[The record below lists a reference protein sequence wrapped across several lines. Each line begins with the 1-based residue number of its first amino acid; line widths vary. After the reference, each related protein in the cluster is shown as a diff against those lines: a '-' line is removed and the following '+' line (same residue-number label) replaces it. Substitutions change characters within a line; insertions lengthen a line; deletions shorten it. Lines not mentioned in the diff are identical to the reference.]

1 MKKRFLAALLAL
13 AVTAACLTGCGGEN
27 KTEDKKEGTTTQAT
41 TTTEGTTTTGETTT
55 TEGTTTTGETT
66 TTTAETTTAEKTTTT
81 ASETTTTT
89 AKAPKQ
95 KYYEYDVAGAKIKL
109 RTHIEDYISQDDR
122 GDWEINLKGIAKSLG
137 FHNDTHVE
145 LYKQVSFTNDRE
157 KNIYFDEEKYMGYYR
172 IVRNDGNG
180 CKVSFA
186 RYDIGDDSIT
196 SYWITNGAD
205 NAYYKINFQQIV
217 IFTALL
223 ENVRYA
229 PSEDWME
236 QAGFPTTS
244 AGPSYYFVSA

>member
-27 KTEDKKEGTTTQAT
+27 KTEDKKEGTTTQA
-41 TTTEGTTTTGETTT
+41 TTT

-122 GDWEINLKGIAKSLG
+122 GDWEINLKSMAKSLG
-137 FHNDTHVE
+137 FHNNTHVE
-145 LYKQVSFTNDRE
+145 LYKQVIFTNDHGTS
-157 KNIYFDEEKYMGYYR
+157 IYFDEEKYMGYYR

-223 ENVRYA
+223 ENVRFA
-229 PSEDWME
+229 PNEDWME

>member
-27 KTEDKKEGTTTQAT
+27 KTEDKKEGTTTQA
-41 TTTEGTTTTGETTT
+41 TTT

-122 GDWEINLKGIAKSLG
+122 GDWEINLKSMAKSLG
-137 FHNDTHVE
+137 FHNNTHVE
-145 LYKQVSFTNDRE
+145 LYKQVIFTNDHGTS
-157 KNIYFDEEKYMGYYR
+157 IYFDEEKYMGYYR

-223 ENVRYA
+223 ENVRFA
-229 PSEDWME
+229 SNEDWMA
-236 QAGFPTTS
+236 QAGFPTFPGTRS
-244 AGPSYYFVSA
+244 SYYVDK